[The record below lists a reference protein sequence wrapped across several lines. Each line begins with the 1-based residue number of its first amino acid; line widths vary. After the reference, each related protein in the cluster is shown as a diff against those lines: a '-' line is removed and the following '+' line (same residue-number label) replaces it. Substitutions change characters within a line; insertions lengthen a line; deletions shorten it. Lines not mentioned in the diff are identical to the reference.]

1 MAVSNRD
8 RVQRAFELLAVG
20 LEPFVDQKMGAA
32 APDGDWIGLLEGRDE
47 QKNGMRKSYDKH
59 DPAVLLRC
67 ITEDWRVFSRS
78 LSRAQQSFATELRET
93 RNRWAHND
101 KFSADDTYRALDTIE
116 RLLQAVGAAE
126 QADAVR
132 QVRLDFGRVSV
143 EAETRKAVAQ
153 SEVGVQVPGAGLKSW
168 REVLRP
174 HDDVATG
181 NFSASEFAADL
192 ARVAKGEGSVEYV
205 EPVEFFRRT
214 FLTEGLRDLLDRG
227 VRRVSGDANASP
239 VVNLQTNFGGGKT
252 HSMLALW
259 HLMGGTPVS
268 SMPQEIQDLVA
279 GRKLPPVRRVAL
291 VGTQLQPG
299 QALVKSDGTTINTMW
314 GELAWQ
320 LGGREAFDL
329 VAQSDA
335 NRTSP
340 GEALA
345 TLLEKYSPCLILV
358 DEWVAY
364 ARQLWDDD
372 KLPGGTFDTQFTFAQ
387 TLTETVKTVS
397 GAMLVISIPASHDPE
412 RDGQSG
418 GSALEVGG
426 PNGQEAL
433 QRLQNVVR
441 RVADQWRPAS
451 SQESFEIV
459 RRRLFVE
466 PDAAALSDISAVAR
480 QFVQFYAKH
489 SGEFP
494 RECSQIDY
502 EARIKAAY
510 PIHPELFD
518 RLYEDWSTLDR
529 FQRTRGVLQLMS
541 AVIHH
546 LWATQDAAPLIMP
559 GSVPLDAPSVLSQV
573 SQYLP
578 DSWKAIID
586 ADIDGPGSTA
596 VEVDASR
603 PLFQQ
608 RALTRRIA
616 RTIFVGGAPTLRSAH
631 QGVERPS
638 IWLGV
643 AIPGDVVGNFGSSL
657 EVLGQRATYLYNDG
671 QRYWFDTQPSVGR
684 LAADMAD
691 RLRERPDEVWVEIIR
706 RLRQVDAR
714 SRGAFAGV
722 HVAPDSGADVPD
734 EDAARLVI
742 VHPAHPHRKDD
753 VDSPAMRFATETLDK
768 RGGSQRINRNML
780 VFLAADAKRL
790 DELMDSARSYLAWDD
805 IVSRADGLNLSPQQ
819 AKQAIDRRDD
829 ASQATDLRIG
839 QTYVHALV
847 PEQPNPG
854 QPITWSVEKADGQET
869 QLAARTSARLARA
882 GLLTDVSAP
891 RTLRLDLDT
900 KLARAWESGHVS
912 VGALWSFYAQ
922 YPYLTRV
929 KNREVMVTAIR
940 DVVAQFTW
948 ASEGFA
954 LADSFDASTGR
965 YTGLVIPGAGAVAG
979 GITDATLL
987 VKPDVALAQAPVIV
1001 DERCPT
1007 CGGLKHEGDCPA
1019 DPPPGTSCATCG
1031 KPAHTGPCEGT
1042 PHVVPNTKY
1051 FGVYEIDAERY
1062 GRDLTRLSQEILQHL
1077 ASLDG
1082 VELDV
1087 TIEIQAR
1094 KADGFPDDKMRVILE
1109 NSRALKFKQSGFES
1123 S

>member
-1 MAVSNRD
+1 M
-8 RVQRAFELLAVG
+8 QRAFELLAEG
-20 LEPFVDQKMGAA
+20 LQPFVDEKMRTAT
-32 APDGDWIGLLEGRDE
+32 PDGDWIALLEARDE
-47 QKNGMRKSYDKH
+47 QKNGVRRTYDKH

-67 ITEDWRVFSRS
+67 ITDHWRVFSRS
-78 LSRAQQSFATELRET
+78 LSRAQQSFASELRET
-93 RNRWAHND
+93 RNRWAHNE
-101 KFSADDTYRALDTIE
+101 KFTADDTYRALDTIE
-116 RLLQAVGAAE
+116 RLLQAVGATE
-126 QADAVR
+126 QADS
-132 QVRLDFGRVSV
+132 VRLVRLEFGRVSV
-143 EAETRKAVAQ
+143 EAETRKAIAH
-153 SEVGVQVPGAGLKSW
+153 SEAGVHIPGAGVKSW

-192 ARVAKGEGSVEYV
+192 ARVAKGEGSAEYV

-227 VRRVSGDANASP
+227 IRRVGGDANASP
-239 VVNLQTNFGGGKT
+239 VINLQTNFGGGKT

-259 HLMGGTPVS
+259 HLLGGAPVS
-268 SMPQEIQDLVA
+268 SMPQEVQDLVG
-279 GRKLPPVRRVAL
+279 GRVLPAVRRVAL

-299 QALVKSDGTTINTMW
+299 QPMVKPDGTAVNTMW

-320 LGGREAFDL
+320 LGGRAAYAL
-329 VAQSDA
+329 VAESDVK
-335 NRTSP
+335 RTSP
-340 GEALA
+340 GEALTA
-345 TLLEKYSPCLILV
+345 LLEQYSPCLILV

-364 ARQLWDDD
+364 ARQLWDRDD
-372 KLPGGTFDTQFTFAQ
+372 LPGGSFDTQFTFAQ
-387 TLTETVKTVS
+387 TLTETVKTVP
-397 GAMLVISIPASHDPE
+397 GAMLVISIPASHDPD

-466 PDAAALSDISAVAR
+466 PDAAALSDIAAVAR
-480 QFVQFYAKH
+480 QFVQFYQKH
-489 SGEFP
+489 AGEFP
-494 RECSQIDY
+494 RESSQNEY
-502 EARIKAAY
+502 ERRIRAAY

-546 LWATQDAAPLIMP
+546 LWVTQDAAPLIMP
-559 GSVPLDAPSVLSQV
+559 GSVPLDSPGVLSQV

-596 VEVDASR
+596 LEVDASR
-603 PLFQQ
+603 PIFQQ

-691 RLRERPDEVWVEIIR
+691 RLRDRPEEVWEQIIR
-706 RLRQVDAR
+706 RLRQVDAKN
-714 SRGAFAGV
+714 RGAFAGV

-753 VDSPAMRFATETLDK
+753 MDSPALRFAIEALDK
-768 RGGSQRINRNML
+768 RGGSQRLNRNML

-790 DELMDSARSYLAWDD
+790 EELMDSARSFMAWQD
-805 IVSRADGLNLSPQQ
+805 IVTRAEGLNLSPQQ

-829 ASQATDLRIG
+829 ASQAADLRIA
-839 QTYVHALV
+839 QTYIHALV
-847 PEQPNPG
+847 PEQPHPG
-854 QPITWSVEKADGQET
+854 QPITWSVEKAEGQEPH
-869 QLAARTSARLARA
+869 LVARTSARLSRA
-882 GLLTDVSAP
+882 GLLTDVTAP
-891 RTLRLDLDT
+891 RTLRLELDT
-900 KLARAWESGHVS
+900 KLGRAWESGHVS
-912 VGALWSFYAQ
+912 IGTLWGFYAQ
-922 YPYLTRV
+922 YPYLTRM
-929 KNREVMVTAIR
+929 KNREVLVTAIR
-940 DVVAQFTW
+940 EVVTQFTW
-948 ASEGFA
+948 EAEGFA

-965 YTGLVIPGAGAVAG
+965 YLGLVIPGGGAVAG
-979 GITDATLL
+979 AITDATLL
-987 VKPDVALAQAPVIV
+987 VKPDVALAQAPSIV
-1001 DERCPT
+1001 EDRCPR
-1007 CGGLKHEGDCPA
+1007 CGGAVHPGDCPT
-1019 DPPPGTSCATCG
+1019 DGPPPATCATCG
-1031 KPAHTGPCEGT
+1031 RPAHAGSCPEA
-1042 PHVVPNTKY
+1042 PPPANTRY

-1077 ASLDG
+1077 AALDG
-1082 VELDV
+1082 VDLDV
-1087 TIEIQAR
+1087 TVEIQAR
-1094 KADGFPDDKMRVILE
+1094 LPQGFPDDKVRVILE
-1109 NSRALKFKQSGFES
+1109 NARALKFKQSGFEAQ
-1123 S
+1123 